1 MKQFLTTLTS
11 CLLSCAHAFAA
22 AAEDGKHL
30 FILSGQSN
38 MTGLNPAISFTPTV
52 ETTLGKEHVIVVKD
66 AQSGQPISRWYKA
79 WKPVAGTPAPATT
92 GDLYDRLMVK
102 VKAAIEGQEIKSV
115 TFVWMQGERDAKTA
129 QSAVYE
135 ASLKGLL
142 GQLRTDL
149 KRNDINFVI
158 GRLSDYQLDNA
169 EWMALRKAQVAFAE
183 SDPRGAWIDTDDLND
198 KPGKNGAPINDLHY
212 SAKGYATLGQRFA
225 EKSVALINGKKPSP
239 AQP

>member
-1 MKQFLTTLTS
+1 MIQYLTTITS
-11 CLLSCAHAFAA
+11 CLLFCAHAFAA

-38 MTGLNPAISFTPTV
+38 MTGLNPAISFTPTI

-66 AQSGQPISRWYKA
+66 AESGQPISRWYKA
-79 WKPVAGTPAPATT
+79 WKPVAGTPPPATT

-102 VKAAIEGQEIKSV
+102 VKAAIEGKEIKTV
-115 TFVWMQGERDAKTA
+115 TFVWMQGERDAKTG

-142 GQLRTDL
+142 EQLRTDL

-158 GRLSDYQLDNA
+158 GRLSDCLLDNA
-169 EWMALRKAQVAFAE
+169 EWMALRKAQVAFSE
-183 SDPRGAWIDTDDLND
+183 SDPRGAWVDTDDLND
-198 KPGKNGAPINDLHY
+198 KPGKNGVQINDLHY

-225 EKSVALINGKKPSP
+225 DKALVLINGKPSSLPKP
-239 AQP
+239 